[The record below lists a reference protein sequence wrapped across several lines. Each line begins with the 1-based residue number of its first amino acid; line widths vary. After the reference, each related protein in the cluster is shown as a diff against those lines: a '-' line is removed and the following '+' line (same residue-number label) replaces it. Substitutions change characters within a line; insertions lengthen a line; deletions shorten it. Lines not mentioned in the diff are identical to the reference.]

1 MIRGR
6 FWGEGTDSKTD
17 SDNEEI
23 DQQSCSLHKM
33 SISSPSDSSGIES
46 RSNPH
51 RSVSTEVKSQKA
63 ESRIVVRFV
72 SSISGTSNGSS
83 PSISKSMSWDGPL
96 PQPRVSPM
104 LSIGD
109 AIEKAKVIRSPPL
122 VAAASAAHRG
132 SAARQTMPELGLKV
146 PAQSEILGAGS
157 AHRNSNSK
165 LELGLSWAAPGTMV
179 PKRVGETLG
188 LHCNVPY

>member
-6 FWGEGTDSKTD
+6 FWGEGTDSETD

-33 SISSPSDSSGIES
+33 SISSPSKSSGIES

-83 PSISKSMSWDGPL
+83 PSISKSMSWDGPCHNL
-96 PQPRVSPM
+96 
-104 LSIGD
+104 
-109 AIEKAKVIRSPPL
+109 EF
-122 VAAASAAHRG
+122 HRC
-132 SAARQTMPELGLKV
+132 SR
-146 PAQSEILGAGS
+146 
-157 AHRNSNSK
+157 
-165 LELGLSWAAPGTMV
+165 
-179 PKRVGETLG
+179 
-188 LHCNVPY
+188 